1 MKIARFIDKD
11 MHHYCVQY
19 FAFKPLYTDVNEY
32 KNIKSDKK
40 FSYLSI
46 YDPCTETIPG
56 YYKKI
61 KMHMEISDH
70 VYVVLE
76 ESGFWYKEEDSTD
89 FFIFDFINKF
99 NTTDNVTFFGNIII
113 NVPINRP
120 CYYLN
125 DMFYE
130 GIEIY
135 KKEPLCI
142 KLLNKLT
149 NNPKRKYYW
158 ELMCSHNVKLY
169 EEIKKHN
176 VFAKTFTTCHALGIS
191 HWGPDVKEP
200 QGTEVSTG
208 AGQIYGAEKFQVE
221 INNLRCTDLIDP
233 SIYNESFYSC
243 VVETNIPE
251 NDVFSMFSEK
261 EAKPIVAKRPFII
274 VGSKGHLKAFRKL
287 GFKTLSP
294 VINESYDDEP
304 NKIKRFN
311 MILDAMD
318 KLTEQDSQE
327 VYKKLQS
334 VLDYNYNHF
343 YNIANWNKELLD
355 AWHQEQM
362 PVS

>member
-1 MKIARFIDKD
+1 
-11 MHHYCVQY
+11 
-19 FAFKPLYTDVNEY
+19 
-32 KNIKSDKK
+32 
-40 FSYLSI
+40 
-46 YDPCTETIPG
+46 
-56 YYKKI
+56 
-61 KMHMEISDH
+61 MEISDH
-70 VYVVLE
+70 VYVDLGE
-76 ESGFWYKEEDSTD
+76 PGFWYKEDSTN
-89 FFIFDFINKF
+89 FYTPDFINKF

-125 DMFYE
+125 DMFYQD
-130 GIEIY
+130 IEIY

-158 ELMCSHNVKLY
+158 ELMCSHNVELY
-169 EEIKKHN
+169 NEIKKHN

-200 QGTEVSTG
+200 TTS
-208 AGQIYGAEKFQVE
+208 GQLFTVAEKIQVE
-221 INNLRCTDLIDP
+221 INNLRCSDLIDP

-243 VVETNIPE
+243 VIETNIPE

-274 VGSKGHLKAFRKL
+274 VGSKDHLKAFRKL
-287 GFKTLSP
+287 GFKTFSP
-294 VINESYDDEP
+294 VIDESYDDEP

-311 MILDAMD
+311 MIFVAMD
-318 KLTEQDSQE
+318 KLTEQDPQE

-343 YNIANWNKELLD
+343 HNKANWNKELLD

>member
-1 MKIARFIDKD
+1 MKIARFIDENLD
-11 MHHYCVQY
+11 HYFIRY
-19 FAFKPLYTDVNEY
+19 FVFRPLYTNVNEF

-46 YDPCTETIPG
+46 HDPCTETIPV

-61 KMHMEISDH
+61 KMLMEISDH
-70 VYVVLE
+70 VYVNLAE
-76 ESGFWYKEEDSTD
+76 PGFYYRDDNTD
-89 FFIFDFINKF
+89 FYTPDFINKF
-99 NTTDNVTFFGNIII
+99 NTTDNVTFLGNIII

-125 DMFYE
+125 DMFYQDL
-130 GIEIY
+130 EIY

-149 NNPKRKYYW
+149 NNPERKYYW
-158 ELMCSHNVKLY
+158 ELMCSHNIGLY
-169 EEIKKHN
+169 NEIKKHN

-200 QGTEVSTG
+200 KGTEASTG
-208 AGQIYGAEKFQVE
+208 TGQIYGAEKFQAE

-243 VVETNIPE
+243 VAETLIPK
-251 NDVFSMFSEK
+251 NDVFSAFSEK

-287 GFKTLSP
+287 GFKTFSP
-294 VINESYDDEP
+294 VIDESYDDEP

-318 KLTEQDSQE
+318 KLTEQDPQE
-327 VYKKLQS
+327 VYKKLQA

-343 YNIANWNKELLD
+343 YNKANWNKELLD
-355 AWHQEQM
+355 VWHQEQI
-362 PVS
+362 PVI

>member
-1 MKIARFIDKD
+1 MKIARFIDENLD
-11 MHHYCVQY
+11 HYFIRY
-19 FAFKPLYTDVNEY
+19 FVFRPLYTNVNEF

-46 YDPCTETIPG
+46 HDPCTETIPV

-61 KMHMEISDH
+61 KMLMEISDH
-70 VYVVLE
+70 VYVNLAE
-76 ESGFWYKEEDSTD
+76 PGFYYRDDNTD
-89 FFIFDFINKF
+89 FYTPDFINKF
-99 NTTDNVTFFGNIII
+99 NTTDNVTFLGNIII

-125 DMFYE
+125 DMFYQDL
-130 GIEIY
+130 EIY

-158 ELMCSHNVKLY
+158 ELMCSQNIGLY
-169 EEIKKHN
+169 NEIKKHN

-191 HWGPDVKEP
+191 HWGPDVVTPKRIEP
-200 QGTEVSTG
+200 TTV
-208 AGQIYGAEKFQVE
+208 GQIFGAEIFGAEKIQVE
-221 INNLRCTDLIDP
+221 INNLRCSDLIDP

-243 VVETNIPE
+243 VVETMIPE

-261 EAKPIVAKRPFII
+261 EAKPIIAKRPFII
-274 VGSKGHLKAFRKL
+274 VGSKDHLKAFRKL
-287 GFKTLSP
+287 GFKTFSP
-294 VINESYDDEP
+294 VIDESYDDEP
-304 NKIKRFN
+304 DSVKRIS

-318 KLTEQDSQE
+318 KLTEQDPQE
-327 VYKKLQS
+327 VYKKLQA

-343 YNIANWNKELLD
+343 YNKANWNKELLD
-355 AWHQEQM
+355 AWHA
-362 PVS
+362 S